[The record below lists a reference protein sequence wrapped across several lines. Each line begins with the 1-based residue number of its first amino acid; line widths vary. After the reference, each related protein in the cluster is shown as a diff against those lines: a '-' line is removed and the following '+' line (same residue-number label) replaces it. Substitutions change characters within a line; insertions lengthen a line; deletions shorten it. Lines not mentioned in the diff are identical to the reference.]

1 MRISRVYIEA
11 DLATG
16 RVLELSPEAAA
27 YVGRVLRLR
36 SGDPLVLF
44 NGHGG
49 EFEAMVGAGSRGRF
63 LVEVGAHR
71 DLERESPLAI
81 TLGLGVSRG
90 ERMDYGLQKAVEL
103 GVAEVVPL
111 LTERC
116 VVQLDRERAVTRLTH
131 WRRVMA
137 SACEQCGRNRVPR
150 LGEITGIADWL
161 ETVAAVRRLV
171 LSPVAA
177 TALADLP
184 PPEGPVV
191 LLVGP
196 EGGLAPVEVALAE
209 RAGFTPLR
217 LGPRVLRTETAVV
230 AALAAIQ
237 GRWGDLGRGSGAG
250 GPGGLPVL
258 PPADD
263 GRDNP

>member
-1 MRISRVYIEA
+1 
-11 DLATG
+11 
-16 RVLELSPEAAA
+16 
-27 YVGRVLRLR
+27 
-36 SGDPLVLF
+36 
-44 NGHGG
+44 
-49 EFEAMVGAGSRGRF
+49 
-63 LVEVGAHR
+63 
-71 DLERESPLAI
+71 
-81 TLGLGVSRG
+81 
-90 ERMDYGLQKAVEL
+90 
-103 GVAEVVPL
+103 
-111 LTERC
+111 
-116 VVQLDRERAVTRLTH
+116 
-131 WRRVMA
+131 MA